1 MAAIVILDASNQPY
15 ISLGIRFGGI
25 VIDKKEYVYHPA
37 KDAFIRKDCAKYMR
51 KKTWEQILE
60 FIKQY
65 DDESKNKS

>member
-15 ISLGIRFGGI
+15 ISLGVRFGGI
-25 VIDKKEYVYHPA
+25 KIHNYEYVYHPA
-37 KDAFIRKDCAKYMR
+37 KDAFIRKDYAKYM
-51 KKTWEQILE
+51 KKRTWEQFLE